1 MTVDQIEKIQDLFSN
16 VGYCQRVDEKYLDV
30 ITGLSGCGPSYVRYN
45 TSYIPQYYLME
56 YNMQM
61 YIICEALA
69 DGGVKAGLPKE
80 LAVKLVA
87 QTMLVSSV

>member
-1 MTVDQIEKIQDLFSN
+1 
-16 VGYCQRVDEKYLDV
+16 
-30 ITGLSGCGPSYVRYN
+30 
-45 TSYIPQYYLME
+45 
-56 YNMQM
+56 M

-87 QTMLVSSV
+87 QTMLVSIIKIDYFV

>member
-1 MTVDQIEKIQDLFSN
+1 
-16 VGYCQRVDEKYLDV
+16 
-30 ITGLSGCGPSYVRYN
+30 
-45 TSYIPQYYLME
+45 
-56 YNMQM
+56 M

-87 QTMLVSSV
+87 QTMLVSSYFIDPSGIRIHFECQ